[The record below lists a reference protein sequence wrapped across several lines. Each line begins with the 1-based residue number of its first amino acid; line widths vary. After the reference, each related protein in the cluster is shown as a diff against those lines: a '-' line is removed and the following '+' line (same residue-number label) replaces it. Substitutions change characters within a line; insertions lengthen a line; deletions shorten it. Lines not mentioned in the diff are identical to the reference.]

1 MRFSRLL
8 LTVFLSGVAPLA
20 LHAQDATDGTTA
32 PDTQQPAM
40 PAVVPDA
47 PVTQD
52 QAQTPPADADQQPAV
67 RRVLI
72 IGDQMAGGMGAGL
85 GRAAQDDATVQ
96 VVNRFNEASGLAR
109 PELYDWAAAI
119 PKMTEGKN
127 FAAAIVLIGIND
139 RRDIRDNGNVLKFG
153 TPEWDAAYGARVD
166 AVMDALQAQNI
177 QVFWM
182 GEPPVGDP
190 ALDADLQ
197 NLTETQRVH
206 ATAKGATFIDLRKP
220 FLSAEGGYTDRG
232 PDEAGA
238 DRRLRES
245 DGITF
250 LKQGNNRL
258 GQLAFAALKGVA
270 APSLPAPEAATPV
283 IPQSAPDATAPVAAA
298 QPAPDA
304 TAPVVQQ
311 PVPDQTQ
318 LQQQASVPQVT
329 APPVSIPPVTTA
341 PAPDEEEPI
350 FGQEG
355 VDATTAAQGSKD
367 IAAAVESEKA
377 AQQAASAST
386 IGIAAAPGSDAEK
399 LFTVGIAAPAPAGRF
414 DDFSAPAQ

>member
-1 MRFSRLL
+1 MHFTRLL

-20 LHAQDATDGTTA
+20 LHAQEATDGSTA
-32 PDTQQPAM
+32 PDTQQPA
-40 PAVVPDA
+40 PAAAPDA
-47 PVTQD
+47 SVTQD
-52 QAQTPPADADQQPAV
+52 QAQTPPSDTDQQPVV

-85 GRAAQDDATVQ
+85 GRAAQDDDTVQ

-127 FAAAIVLIGIND
+127 FAAAFVLIGIND

-153 TPEWDAAYGARVD
+153 TPEWDAVYGARVD
-166 AVMDALQAQNI
+166 AVMDALKAQNI
-177 QVFWM
+177 TVFWM
-182 GEPPVGDP
+182 GEPPVGEP

-197 NLTETQRVH
+197 NLTELQKAH
-206 ATAKGATFIDLRKP
+206 ATAKGATFIDLRQP
-220 FLSAEGGYTDRG
+220 FLSAEGGYTERG
-232 PDEAGA
+232 PDETGA

-258 GQLAFAALKGVA
+258 GQIAFAALKGVA
-270 APSLPAPEAATPV
+270 VPALPAPDAATPAA
-283 IPQSAPDATAPVAAA
+283 IQTTPDASAPVAV

-304 TAPVVQQ
+304 AAPVAQQ
-311 PVPDQTQ
+311 PVPDQVQ
-318 LQQQASVPQVT
+318 PQQQASLPQTVPPAS
-329 APPVSIPPVTTA
+329 APQAAPVPS
-341 PAPDEEEPI
+341 PDEQEPI

-386 IGIAAAPGSDAEK
+386 IGIAAAKGSAAEK
-399 LFTVGIAAPAPAGRF
+399 LFTVGLASPAPAGRF